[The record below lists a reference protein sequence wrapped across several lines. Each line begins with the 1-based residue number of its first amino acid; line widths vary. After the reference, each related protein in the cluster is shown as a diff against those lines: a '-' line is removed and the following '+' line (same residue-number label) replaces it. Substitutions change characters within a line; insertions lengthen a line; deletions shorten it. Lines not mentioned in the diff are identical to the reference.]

1 MQFRNLA
8 LAALASAAY
17 GQDLQTALSNQP
29 SLSNLTTYLKLYPSL
44 LSQISQMSNITL
56 LAPNNN
62 AFEMAL
68 NASGGA
74 FQANDTSLIEAVLS
88 YHVLNGSYSNFSS
101 MPMFIPTALG
111 PGMYANVSSG
121 QVVEVVGSNSTNGST
136 TIFSGLFA
144 NSTVTNS
151 TNFTNGYIHIIDRFL
166 TLPANIT
173 DTAVQLGLRSAVGAL
188 QVAGL
193 ASAVDMLENVTCF
206 IPQNEAFQAIGG
218 TLATDSQMDLS
229 RILEYHVVNGSVL
242 YSTDIKN
249 GTKVV
254 SMNDLEL
261 TISTYMDKNGTEVIY
276 VNSAKVITPNVLVG
290 NGVVHVIDNVLNPGN
305 RTAVPNYTATSDSP
319 AFSGAS
325 SATGEV
331 FTSGVASATTTVETG
346 AVASA
351 TMSGSSSSSSSGLA
365 APMATGGLGAAAL
378 FGGAAVLMNM

>member
-17 GQDLQTALSNQP
+17 GQDLKTALSNQP
-29 SLSNLTTYLKLYPSL
+29 SLSNLTTYLNLFPSL

-74 FQANDTSLIEAVLS
+74 FQNNDTSLIEAVLS

-111 PGMYANVSSG
+111 PGMYANH
-121 QVVEVVGSNSTNGST
+121 QWLDNDLLW
-136 TIFSGLFA
+136 LFA

-276 VNSAKVITPNVLVG
+276 VNSAKVVTPNVLVG

-351 TMSGSSSSSSSGLA
+351 TASGSSSSSSSGLA